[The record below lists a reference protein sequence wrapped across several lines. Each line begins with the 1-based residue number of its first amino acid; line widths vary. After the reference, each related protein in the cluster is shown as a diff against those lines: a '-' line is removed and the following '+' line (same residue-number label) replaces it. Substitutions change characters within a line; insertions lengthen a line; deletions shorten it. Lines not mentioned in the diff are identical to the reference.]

1 MAGNTVSQESQS
13 LSPSVSFVCLQC
25 SNIKVHNIKA
35 TPHMQRNTCCK
46 FSLLI
51 PTWKHPDVQ
60 ESKSSPNMNVA
71 KKKMAKYSNFVLP
84 FHNVISRYF
93 MSSSSLKAH
102 TIPIE
107 LNWQHQ
113 DPASASKP
121 ALVNFFNV
129 PKISKES
136 EALFGFS
143 KC

>member
-35 TPHMQRNTCCK
+35 TPHTTQHMLQILSFNSDLKASRC
-46 FSLLI
+46 
-51 PTWKHPDVQ
+51 PRV
-60 ESKSSPNMNVA
+60 KSSPNMNVA